1 MISFK
6 NTKTKIGAVLTVLAV
21 LCAGFVLVSGS
32 EDSEA
37 VTVQTPIASLVKD
50 ADDVYTDYNNGITS
64 YLVAQGTYIYIN
76 HVVGADYAF
85 EITAMTTSYGD
96 DAGLTYTDT
105 GGVNRV
111 AGTIDKATSGT
122 VSITIE
128 FRDQGGEDDITLTLT
143 VLDTSS
149 SSSNPWSTVNLPAS
163 IADRVDTFYA
173 VIGSSVTITHNSA
186 LISGTTFN
194 YNVTDV
200 TSGFGLSVDGSHNLT
215 GTITQSGTIT
225 VDIEVD
231 DGVDSETDTITI
243 VVASNHADV
252 RMIGG
257 ETWTYTPAFN
267 LTGTISLSGTASSW
281 CTESAGTITATAPT
295 GTNVGATY
303 DLTITVTSTNPAQT
317 ATQTVTFTVDPQ
329 ITVAGPGTAQ
339 SIVYGSGS
347 TTDLISSN
355 FEDGTRSI
363 YSVSGGNGY
372 SINAVSGIISYSNP
386 DSTTLTVTATSPY
399 TYTSGATN
407 SATTTVTFDV
417 VGRLTASVSGTLYL
431 VTAKTVPNTPAE
443 AVTLSHNDVGVGTY
457 TWAVVGTN
465 DSGVTVASNGTIGGT
480 PGDIGTYALTVRC
493 TSDVSG
499 VQQTADTILNVVIVA
514 VLVFTT
520 SPTQG
525 TVL

>member
-1 MISFK
+1 MFK
-6 NTKTKIGAVLTVLAV
+6 NTKTKISAVLTVLAV
-21 LCAGFVLVSGS
+21 LCAGVVVAGGS

-50 ADDVYTDYNNGITS
+50 ADDIYTDFDNGNGITS
-64 YLVAQGTYIYIN
+64 YTVAKGTYVNIT
-76 HVVGADYAF
+76 HVVGADYAY
-85 EITAMTTSYGD
+85 EITAVTSSYGD
-96 DAGLTYTDT
+96 TAGLTYTNPYTNVT
-105 GGVNRV
+105 GYINKS
-111 AGTIDKATSGT
+111 ASGTI
-122 VSITIE
+122 SISVE
-128 FRDQGGEDDITLTLT
+128 FRDQGGEYEITITLN
-143 VLDTSS
+143 VVDTASS
-149 SSSNPWSTVNLPAS
+149 LANPWSAINLPAGV
-163 IADRVDTFYA
+163 VDYVGTFYA
-173 VIGSSVTITHNSA
+173 FIGTTVNITSDNYVVGGSYMGHTITNVSA
-186 LISGTTFN
+186 
-194 YNVTDV
+194 
-200 TSGFGLSVDGSHNLT
+200 GFGLTISSGGLT

-225 VDIEVD
+225 VEVTTS
-231 DGVDSETDTITI
+231 DGVDDVSENITI
-243 VVASNHADV
+243 IVPSNHADV

-257 ETWTYTPAFN
+257 ETWTYTPTFN

-329 ITVAGPGTAQ
+329 ITVTGPGTAQ

-386 DSTTLTVTATSPY
+386 DSATLTVTATSPY

-443 AVTLSHNDVGVGTY
+443 AVTLSHNDVGAGTY
-457 TWAVVGTN
+457 TWEIVGTN

-514 VLVFTT
+514 VLVFTST
-520 SPTQG
+520 PSQG